1 MLQQRRVV
9 PSRFLPGLVAGLAI
23 GLVIA
28 FVAFGIGASQ
38 SDAEV
43 MTGRAHIGH
52 NMASIESGGW
62 FYGVNESIAWIDADG
77 SSHED
82 GWPTCL
88 QPEGTTQTVRF
99 AAVPPVTTP
108 VTTPDGSGFG
118 PVVVWVDC
126 RA

>member
-1 MLQQRRVV
+1 MALLAVEQRPEVR
-9 PSRFLPGLVAGLAI
+9 SRFVPGLVAGLAI

-52 NMASIESGGW
+52 NMATIESGGW
-62 FYGVNESIAWIDADG
+62 FYGVNESIAWMDADG
-77 SSHED
+77 SFHED
-82 GWPTCL
+82 GWPACL
-88 QPEGTTQTVRF
+88 QPDGTIRTVRF
-99 AAVPPVTTP
+99 GAVPPVS
-108 VTTPDGSGFG
+108 TPDGSGFG
-118 PVVVWVDC
+118 PVVVWIDC